1 MVGKKK
7 PFILKK
13 KRVPKVKA
21 TQDGVKLKNMRITDE
36 EIIKVIARSAVL
48 YVRIYAKKASYLG
61 APSIIRT
68 SEFQNA
74 LDYELVQDSR
84 GRYSFKITL
93 KYDDRWSWVCEYLES
108 SGKPFPMKWLTKEQ
122 RGKTKVIPIK
132 DKSTGKIVFRSTP
145 LTTKKAW
152 IHPGI
157 KKGMWIDEG
166 IEKGIRR
173 ALPKVSKMIKAKM
186 IEGR

>member
-1 MVGKKK
+1 
-7 PFILKK
+7 
-13 KRVPKVKA
+13 
-21 TQDGVKLKNMRITDE
+21 
-36 EIIKVIARSAVL
+36 
-48 YVRIYAKKASYLG
+48 
-61 APSIIRT
+61 
-68 SEFQNA
+68 
-74 LDYELVQDSR
+74 
-84 GRYSFKITL
+84 
-93 KYDDRWSWVCEYLES
+93 
-108 SGKPFPMKWLTKEQ
+108 MKWLTKEQ